1 MGGIRA
7 EVIPY
12 ALEFRD
18 PYVTARGT
26 LAEREMALL
35 RLHDADGVTGLGE
48 AVPLSLR
55 GGASL
60 PEVIADLRRWAE
72 DPGEVPE
79 EMSAPAACA
88 VRTAMLDLESR
99 RAGVPAWEALGAERP
114 EPVPCNATLPAGR
127 PEEIAERAE
136 EWAAEGF
143 GTFKLKV
150 GVPGETETVAAVR
163 KRLPAAA
170 RIRVDANAAWSA
182 EAAIVALGSLA
193 QYSIELAEQ
202 PVDGL
207 VALAHVRRAVPMP
220 IAADESVNDEEE
232 ARQAAEAAACDMAT
246 VKLSKVGGHQEALRI
261 AAQLPVYLSSALDGP
276 VGIAAAGHVAQALRS
291 AGDAGV
297 AHGLATQRLFR
308 RSIAAVGPE
317 LRDGHLH
324 LPPGPGLG
332 VELDEEALER
342 HRL

>member
-1 MGGIRA
+1 MDGIRA

-12 ALEFRD
+12 ALEFHD

-26 LAEREMALL
+26 LAEREMVLL
-35 RLHDADGVTGLGE
+35 RLRDDDGVTGLGE

-60 PEVIADLRRWAE
+60 REVAAELRLWAE
-72 DPGEVPE
+72 TPGEPPP
-79 EMSAPAACA
+79 EMSSPAECA
-88 VRTAMLDLESR
+88 VRTALLDLECR
-99 RAGVPAWEALGAERP
+99 KAGVPVWKALGAEQF
-114 EPVPCNATLPAGR
+114 EPVPCNATLPAGS
-127 PEEIAERAE
+127 PEEIADRAE
-136 EWAAEGF
+136 EWAEEGF

-163 KRLPAAA
+163 GRLPASA
-170 RIRVDANAAWSA
+170 RIRIDANAAW
-182 EAAIVALGSLA
+182 AAPTAIAALEILA
-193 QYSIELAEQ
+193 QHSIELAEQ

-207 VALAHVRRAVPMP
+207 AALKEVRRAVSMP
-220 IAADESVNDEEE
+220 IAADESVNDEAE
-232 ARQAAEAAACDMAT
+232 ARSAVDAAACDMAT
-246 VKLSKVGGHQEALRI
+246 VKLSKVGGPAEALRI
-261 AAQLPVYLSSALDGP
+261 AARIPVYMSSALDGP
-276 VGIAAAGHVAQALRS
+276 VGIAAAGHVAQALRDS
-291 AGDAGV
+291 GDAGV
-297 AHGLATQRLFR
+297 AHGLATQRLFCN
-308 RSIAAVGPE
+308 SVTAVGPE